1 MEIKESYKSVEMD
14 VITFSST
21 DVIVTSDND
30 NNELQDELIGS
41 RT

>member
-21 DVIVTSDND
+21 DVIVTSSGD
-30 NNELQDELIGS
+30 NNELYPEQNGG
-41 RT
+41 